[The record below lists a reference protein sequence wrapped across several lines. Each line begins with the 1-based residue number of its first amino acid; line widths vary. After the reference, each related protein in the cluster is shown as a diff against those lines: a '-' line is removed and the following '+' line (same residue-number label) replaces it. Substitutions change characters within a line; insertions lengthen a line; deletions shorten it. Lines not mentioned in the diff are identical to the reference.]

1 MEPDTNARFIVSPYG
16 ETNVVQAGVKVRRGR
31 TLRALLSTVPDTS
44 QLEMNPEA
52 FRSLRERMLNEAD

>member
-1 MEPDTNARFIVSPYG
+1 MEPDTNTRFIVSPYG
-16 ETNVVQAGVKVRRGR
+16 ETNAVQAGVKVRRGR